1 MEEENAPLQQ
11 PPTLED
17 TTNYSSDSKRL
28 KIDHD
33 DKELQRL
40 KRCPVWV
47 VRGTSAEGTDLVFLP
62 PATDEQK
69 ALEKGSACTRL
80 PHASPRT
87 HALPCVSSTEV
98 VNHRY
103 ALSVLVW
110 CSMLGD
116 SARFAGRPLPGGAQ
130 GVCFQARPLF
140 RVFVE
145 SVLKHIDSLPDEFV
159 DPCWVCTIA
168 KTTRV
173 GEDLV
178 NLLDIVR
185 KGNFVSTV
193 IGDWRLEEFYE
204 GLVDLEYFVY
214 GEAVCASH
222 IGTEER
228 PDRFAVRQAWGDR
241 LKAYRA
247 QFEVFHALACE
258 KHRDADRPDYD
269 QLCAFW

>member
-1 MEEENAPLQQ
+1 MRSLCLCGAACWAIRRAL
-11 PPTLED
+11 
-17 TTNYSSDSKRL
+17 
-28 KIDHD
+28 
-33 DKELQRL
+33 
-40 KRCPVWV
+40 
-47 VRGTSAEGTDLVFLP
+47 RGDL
-62 PATDEQK
+62 
-69 ALEKGSACTRL
+69 
-80 PHASPRT
+80 
-87 HALPCVSSTEV
+87 
-98 VNHRY
+98 
-103 ALSVLVW
+103 
-110 CSMLGD
+110 
-116 SARFAGRPLPGGAQ
+116 
-130 GVCFQARPLF
+130 FQAELKEFAFKPDLF
-140 RVFVE
+140 EVRVFVE